1 MTYMGKDP
9 TMTSAGKDPAMTS
22 KLVRSLRITVTAL
35 ATAVAAILLV
45 AAPAS
50 AHDNLLESDP
60 SAGATVT
67 SLDAVSMTFSGELID
82 FEQTS
87 FAQVQGPDGP
97 YYETSCSTIEFNVLT
112 TPVALGDAGTYT
124 VVWNAVSSDGHPISE
139 SFTFEYAPDAS
150 TQAALGWDLPACG
163 SGEARVQ
170 PEAVPTAT
178 ATPPGS
184 EAISPAPAETSG
196 AESSG
201 AQSSTGGDL
210 VVVLSIAAGV
220 IVIAASVIGIV
231 WLGRA
236 RKRRSE

>member
-9 TMTSAGKDPAMTS
+9 TMRS
-22 KLVRSLRITVTAL
+22 KIVHSLRIAVTAL
-35 ATAVAAILLV
+35 AASVVATLLV

-60 SAGATVT
+60 SAGSTVT
-67 SLDAVSMTFSGELID
+67 SLDSVSMTFSGELID
-82 FEQTS
+82 FDQTS
-87 FAQVQGPDGP
+87 FAQVQGPDGL

-112 TPVALGDAGTYT
+112 TPVALGEAGTYT

-163 SGEARVQ
+163 SGEARMQ
-170 PEAVPTAT
+170 PEAVPTAS
-178 ATPPGS
+178 ATPPVS
-184 EAISPAPAETSG
+184 ESISPAPSESSG
-196 AESSG
+196 AESS
-201 AQSSTGGDL
+201 AGGDL
-210 VVVLSIAAGV
+210 VVVLSIGAGV
-220 IVIAASVIGIV
+220 IVLAVLIIGIV
-231 WLGRA
+231 WLGRV